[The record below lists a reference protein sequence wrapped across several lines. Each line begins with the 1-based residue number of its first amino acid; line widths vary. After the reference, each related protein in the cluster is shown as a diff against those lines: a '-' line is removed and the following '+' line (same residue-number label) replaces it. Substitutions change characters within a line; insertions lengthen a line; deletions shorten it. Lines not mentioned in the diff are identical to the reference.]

1 MRLQRSERVAIA
13 SVAGMGGV
21 GKSEL
26 AVQYGRRHLAETY
39 RGGVVW
45 LAGDRAGLELLSFAR
60 STFFPT
66 VDFSQFGDL
75 REQLAFCWAHWPA
88 KEVPPE
94 SVLLIFDDVTDYA
107 AQVKPCLPSDSRFRV
122 VVTTRERLQGIERID
137 LEVLTPEAALEMLQ
151 NIIGVERLTA
161 EHETATALCKWLGF
175 LPLGIE
181 LAGYYVC
188 EEDCSLSE
196 LLAEL
201 EQRKRKVLSH
211 PALTKPEPAMTAQYG
226 VEAAFELSWERL
238 DLDARF
244 LGAYLSL
251 FATAP
256 VRWELVVNQNEVS
269 EEAYEGLGIARR
281 KLVRFSLLKKLDQH
295 FQYHPLI
302 QQFFSGKLESDE
314 FVIPPSHQLTGATS
328 EILRLFG
335 ASE

>member
-1 MRLQRSERVAIA
+1 
-13 SVAGMGGV
+13 
-21 GKSEL
+21 
-26 AVQYGRRHLAETY
+26 
-39 RGGVVW
+39 
-45 LAGDRAGLELLSFAR
+45 
-60 STFFPT
+60 
-66 VDFSQFGDL
+66 
-75 REQLAFCWAHWPA
+75 
-88 KEVPPE
+88 
-94 SVLLIFDDVTDYA
+94 
-107 AQVKPCLPSDSRFRV
+107 
-122 VVTTRERLQGIERID
+122 
-137 LEVLTPEAALEMLQ
+137 
-151 NIIGVERLTA
+151 
-161 EHETATALCKWLGF
+161 
-175 LPLGIE
+175 
-181 LAGYYVC
+181 
-188 EEDCSLSE
+188 
-196 LLAEL
+196 
-201 EQRKRKVLSH
+201 
-211 PALTKPEPAMTAQYG
+211 MTAQYG